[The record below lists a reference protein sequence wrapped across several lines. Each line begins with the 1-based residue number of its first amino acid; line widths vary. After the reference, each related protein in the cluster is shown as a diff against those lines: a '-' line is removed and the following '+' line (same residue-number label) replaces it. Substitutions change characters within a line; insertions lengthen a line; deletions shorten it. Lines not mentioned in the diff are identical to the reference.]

1 MCIQGT
7 KMQRVLGGCS
17 SETPLDSR
25 TFSTH
30 IVKKLRK
37 NYYVDCIYLHYM

>member
-7 KMQRVLGGCS
+7 KMQRVLGGS
-17 SETPLDSR
+17 REAPLDSR

-30 IVKKLRK
+30 IVKKLCK
-37 NYYVDCIYLHYM
+37 NYYVDCIYLLGI